1 MYTISI
7 PVGSHD
13 CAVRVYDGSTM
24 SAPVVVVFMDA
35 FGPRPALLA
44 IAERLSAEGY
54 RVLVPD
60 LFYCEQPFLPFD
72 APAVFAGGGERDRLM
87 GMFAGITQSRVDRD
101 VTAILDWVAANYGN
115 ETKLGCVGYCMGGRY
130 ALTAAV
136 TSPRVVAAA
145 SFHGAN
151 LAVDAPES
159 PHHRFAG
166 IAARMY
172 VGIAGI
178 DEGFRG
184 DEEGRLAAAMR
195 TAGVDHMIETYR
207 GAHHGFALQDL
218 PVHHPRAAERHWQRL
233 AETLA
238 EAFAA

>member
-1 MYTISI
+1 
-7 PVGSHD
+7 
-13 CAVRVYDGSTM
+13 M

-35 FGPRPALLA
+35 FGPRPALLS

-60 LFYCEQPFLPFD
+60 LFYCEQPFDPFD

-87 GMFAGITQSRVDRD
+87 GMFAGIDQSRVDRN
-101 VTAILDWVAANYGN
+101 VAAILDWVAANYDS

-159 PHHRFAG
+159 LHHRFQG
-166 IAARMY
+166 VGARIY
-172 VGIAGI
+172 VGIASI
-178 DEGFRG
+178 DEAFGG
-184 DEEGRLAAAMR
+184 AEEGRLGAAMR

-207 GAHHGFALQDL
+207 GAYHGFVMQDL
-218 PVHHPRAAERHWQRL
+218 PVHHPRAAARHWQRL
-233 AETLA
+233 AVTLA
-238 EAFAA
+238 EVFAP